1 MNLLEW
7 YWYRWLSKWL
17 VYSPVPYIPA
27 DPVQV
32 FDSMRSDGRDHW
44 GRRLVFVDWLIGT
57 FGEESGRSIWLHIR
71 ESNPPDSSKKDE
83 VESSV

>member
-17 VYSPVPYIPA
+17 TYTPVPYLPA

-32 FDSMRSDGRDHW
+32 FDQMRADGVDHW
-44 GRRLVFVDWLIGT
+44 GRRLVFVDWLVRT
-57 FGEESGRSIWLHIR
+57 FGEEAGRSIWLQIDA
-71 ESNPPDSSKKDE
+71 SNPAAEKHEKIM
-83 VESSV
+83 ESAV